1 MTELIKIEPA
11 NIGGETIQTC
21 NARELHASLGVGRDF
36 SNWIKGRI
44 EKYGFTE
51 NVDYVKISRENTLAK
66 FGDRDNTGKTG
77 DGAIDYFLSLGM
89 AKELAMVENNEQ
101 GRKIRRYFIDCERI
115 AKSKTAAPAL
125 PSYPEALRQLADALD
140 RNGALESQKLA
151 LEHQARE
158 NAPKVAFAEDV
169 VASGKEVTITVAAK
183 ILGMPPQKFRDW
195 LRKNGFL
202 YANANHAMQT
212 SIRRGLMVVRFASFN
227 HSDGTAGT
235 SSTPHITGA
244 GLFYFYQRLLAE
256 ELIDR
261 NPNLELVA

>member
-1 MTELIKIEPA
+1 MTELIRIEPSR
-11 NIGGETIQTC
+11 IGGETIQTC
-21 NARELHASLGVGRDF
+21 NARDLHAFLKVKARFNDWIRNRVEDF
-36 SNWIKGRI
+36 
-44 EKYGFTE
+44 GFQE
-51 NVDYVKISRENTLAK
+51 NQDFITLTRLLVSGGKRKDY
-66 FGDRDNTGKTG
+66 
-77 DGAIDYFLSLGM
+77 YLSLDM
-89 AKELAMVENNEQ
+89 AKELAMVERNAKGKEA
-101 GRKIRRYFIDCERI
+101 RLYFIDCERI
-115 AKSKTAAPAL
+115 AKSKTAVPAL
-125 PSYPEALRQLADALD
+125 PSYPEALRQLADAID
-140 RNGALESQKLA
+140 RNGVLESQKLA

-183 ILGMPPQKFRDW
+183 IFGMPPQKFRDW

>member
-1 MTELIKIEPA
+1 MTELIRIEPSR
-11 NIGGETIQTC
+11 IGGETIQTC
-21 NARELHASLGVGRDF
+21 NARDLHAFLKVKARFNDWIRNRVEDF
-36 SNWIKGRI
+36 
-44 EKYGFTE
+44 GFQE
-51 NVDYVKISRENTLAK
+51 NQDFITLTRLLVSGGKRKDY
-66 FGDRDNTGKTG
+66 
-77 DGAIDYFLSLGM
+77 YLSLDM
-89 AKELAMVENNEQ
+89 AKELAMVERNAKGKEA
-101 GRKIRRYFIDCERI
+101 RLYFIDCERI
-115 AKSKTAAPAL
+115 AKSKTAVPAL
-125 PSYPEALRQLADALD
+125 PSYPEALRQLADAID
-140 RNGALESQKLA
+140 RNGVLESQKLA

-261 NPNLELVA
+261 NSNLELVA

>member
-1 MTELIKIEPA
+1 MTELIRIEPSR
-11 NIGGETIQTC
+11 IGGETIQTC
-21 NARELHASLGVGRDF
+21 NARDLHAFLKVKARFNDWIRNRVEDF
-36 SNWIKGRI
+36 
-44 EKYGFTE
+44 GFQE
-51 NVDYVKISRENTLAK
+51 NQDFITLTRLLVSGGKRKDY
-66 FGDRDNTGKTG
+66 
-77 DGAIDYFLSLGM
+77 YLSLDM
-89 AKELAMVENNEQ
+89 AKELAMVERNAKGKEA
-101 GRKIRRYFIDCERI
+101 RLYFIDCERI
-115 AKSKTAAPAL
+115 AKSKTAVPAL
-125 PSYPEALRQLADALD
+125 PSYPEALRQLTDAID
-140 RNGALESQKLA
+140 RNGVLESQKLA

>member
-1 MTELIKIEPA
+1 MTELIRIEPSR
-11 NIGGETIQTC
+11 IGGETIQTY
-21 NARELHASLGVGRDF
+21 NARDLHAFLKVKARFNDWIRNRVEDF
-36 SNWIKGRI
+36 
-44 EKYGFTE
+44 GFQE
-51 NVDYVKISRENTLAK
+51 NQDFITLTRLLVSGGKRKDY
-66 FGDRDNTGKTG
+66 
-77 DGAIDYFLSLGM
+77 YLSLDM
-89 AKELAMVENNEQ
+89 AKELAMVERNAKGKEA
-101 GRKIRRYFIDCERI
+101 RLYFIDCERI
-115 AKSKTAAPAL
+115 AKSKTAVPAL
-125 PSYPEALRQLADALD
+125 PSYPEALRQLADAID
-140 RNGALESQKLA
+140 RNGVLESQKLA

-261 NPNLELVA
+261 NPNLKLVA

>member
-1 MTELIKIEPA
+1 MTELIKIEPSH
-11 NIGGETIQTC
+11 IGGEAIQTC
-21 NARELHASLGVGRDF
+21 NARDLHAFLEVKARFNDWIRNRVEDFGFQENQDFITLTRLLVSGGKRKDYYISLD
-36 SNWIKGRI
+36 
-44 EKYGFTE
+44 
-51 NVDYVKISRENTLAK
+51 
-66 FGDRDNTGKTG
+66 
-77 DGAIDYFLSLGM
+77 M
-89 AKELAMVENNEQ
+89 AKELAMVERNAKGKEA
-101 GRKIRRYFIDCERI
+101 RLYFSDCERI
-115 AKSKTAAPAL
+115 AKSKTAVPAL
-125 PSYPEALRQLADALD
+125 PSYPEALRQLADAID
-140 RNGALESQKLA
+140 RNGVLESQKLA

-227 HSDGTAGT
+227 HSDGPAGT

-244 GLFYFYQRLLAE
+244 GLFYFYQRLLDE

>member
-1 MTELIKIEPA
+1 MTGLEIRVEDFGFQENQDFITLTRLLVS
-11 NIGGETIQTC
+11 GGKRKDYYI
-21 NARELHASLGVGRDF
+21 SLD
-36 SNWIKGRI
+36 
-44 EKYGFTE
+44 
-51 NVDYVKISRENTLAK
+51 
-66 FGDRDNTGKTG
+66 
-77 DGAIDYFLSLGM
+77 M
-89 AKELAMVENNEQ
+89 AKELAMVERNAKGKEA
-101 GRKIRRYFIDCERI
+101 RLYFIDCERI
-115 AKSKTAAPAL
+115 AKSKTAVPAL
-125 PSYPEALRQLADALD
+125 PSYPEALRQLADAID
-140 RNGALESQKLA
+140 RNGVLESQKLA

-244 GLFYFYQRLLAE
+244 GLFYFYQRLLDE

>member
-1 MTELIKIEPA
+1 MTELIRIEPSR
-11 NIGGETIQTC
+11 IGGETIQTC
-21 NARELHASLGVGRDF
+21 NARDLHAFLEVKARFNDWIRNRVEDF
-36 SNWIKGRI
+36 
-44 EKYGFTE
+44 GFQE
-51 NVDYVKISRENTLAK
+51 NQDFITLTRLLVSGGKRKDY
-66 FGDRDNTGKTG
+66 
-77 DGAIDYFLSLGM
+77 YLSLDM
-89 AKELAMVENNEQ
+89 AKELAMVERNAKGKEA
-101 GRKIRRYFIDCERI
+101 RLYFIDCERI
-115 AKSKTAAPAL
+115 AKSKTAVPAL
-125 PSYPEALRQLADALD
+125 PSYPEALRQLADAID
-140 RNGALESQKLA
+140 RNGVLESQKLA

>member
-1 MTELIKIEPA
+1 MTELIRIEPSR
-11 NIGGETIQTC
+11 IGGETIQTC
-21 NARELHASLGVGRDF
+21 NARDLHAFLKVKARFNDWIRNRVEDF
-36 SNWIKGRI
+36 
-44 EKYGFTE
+44 GFQE
-51 NVDYVKISRENTLAK
+51 NQDFITLTRLLVSGGKRKDY
-66 FGDRDNTGKTG
+66 
-77 DGAIDYFLSLGM
+77 YLSLDM
-89 AKELAMVENNEQ
+89 AKELAMVERNAKGKEA
-101 GRKIRRYFIDCERI
+101 RLYFIDCERI
-115 AKSKTAAPAL
+115 AKLKTAVPAL
-125 PSYPEALRQLADALD
+125 PSYPEALRQLADAID
-140 RNGALESQKLA
+140 RNGVLESQKLA

>member
-1 MTELIKIEPA
+1 MTELIRIEPSR
-11 NIGGETIQTC
+11 IGGETIQTC
-21 NARELHASLGVGRDF
+21 NARDLHAFLKVKARFNDWIRNRVEDF
-36 SNWIKGRI
+36 
-44 EKYGFTE
+44 GFQE
-51 NVDYVKISRENTLAK
+51 NQDFITLTRLLVSGGKRKDY
-66 FGDRDNTGKTG
+66 
-77 DGAIDYFLSLGM
+77 YLSLDM
-89 AKELAMVENNEQ
+89 AKELAMVERNAKGKEA
-101 GRKIRRYFIDCERI
+101 RLYFIDCERI
-115 AKSKTAAPAL
+115 AKSKTAVPAL
-125 PSYPEALRQLADALD
+125 PSYPEALRQLADAID
-140 RNGALESQKLA
+140 RNGVLESQKLA

-244 GLFYFYQRLLAE
+244 GIFYFYQRLLAE